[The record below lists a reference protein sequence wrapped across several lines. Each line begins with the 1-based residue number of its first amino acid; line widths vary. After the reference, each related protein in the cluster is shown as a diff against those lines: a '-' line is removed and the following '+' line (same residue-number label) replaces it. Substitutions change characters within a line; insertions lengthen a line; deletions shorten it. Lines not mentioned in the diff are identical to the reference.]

1 MREKVRKMKKNGE
14 KMKKIEKKCE
24 ILRKI
29 AKNREK
35 IRKRETDF
43 NRGERG
49 ERREI

>member
-1 MREKVRKMKKNGE
+1 
-14 KMKKIEKKCE
+14 MKKIEKKCE